1 MTRTVAVAIA
11 TAALAAAAVGIWS
24 RPDQP
29 ETDRVAER
37 PAAKGGHPVGPLPR
51 PEGPVVLTIAGG
63 TGGNA
68 AAGAT
73 EVDFATLERELS
85 QEELTVYEPFVKK
98 NVTFTGVPMSDLLSA
113 ARVDATSGSLYMH
126 ALDDYTV
133 ELPLS
138 GVASDGLL
146 ATRVDG
152 KRIPVAEGGPIRLI
166 FGTDSELGSNPE
178 NWIWSVDSMRP
189 VR

>member
-11 TAALAAAAVGIWS
+11 ATVLAAAAVGIWS
-24 RPDQP
+24 LPDRP
-29 ETDRVAER
+29 ETNRVAEQ
-37 PAAKGGHPVGPLPR
+37 PAAKGGDPVGPLPR
-51 PEGPVVLTIAGG
+51 PEGPIVLTIAGG
-63 TGGNA
+63 TGRNA
-68 AAGAT
+68 AAGAS
-73 EVDFATLERELS
+73 EIDFAALERELP

-98 NVTFTGVPMSDLLSA
+98 DLTFTGVPMSDLLSA
-113 ARVDATSGSLYMH
+113 ARVDATSGSLHLH

-138 GVASDGLL
+138 EVVSEGLL

-152 KRIPVAEGGPIRLI
+152 KRIAVAEGGPIRLV
-166 FGTDSELGSNPE
+166 FGADSELGSNPD